1 MLRGSSNSAGSP
13 DDADAGHIM
22 AMLLLKGWSNSAG
35 SPNVP
40 DTGHPDAI
48 PLPHDQQWSNNVM

>member
-13 DDADAGHIM
+13 DDADADARHIM
-22 AMLLLKGWSNSAG
+22 AMLLLIGWSNSAG

-48 PLPHDQQWSNNVM
+48 PLPP